1 MTTTPRDL
9 DRLAQR
15 VKRHRMEQYP
25 SRDAA
30 AEAAG
35 ITRNT
40 WKRVEEGQEV
50 RESTYA
56 KIDKALGWAIG
67 SCIAITEG
75 GNPVVAEP
83 GSSDTSAVAQTP
95 TAAMTEEE
103 ARRAV
108 FEAARAKMPA
118 STPIGALDAFG
129 DELVEILR
137 RAGVVRDGD

>member
-9 DRLAQR
+9 DRLAHS

-40 WKRVEEGQEV
+40 WKRVETGDEV

-56 KIDKALGWAIG
+56 KVDKALGWAIG
-67 SCIAITEG
+67 SCLIIAEG
-75 GNPVVAEP
+75 GNPVLAGDDIAATGAP
-83 GSSDTSAVAQTP
+83 ATP
-95 TAAMTEEE
+95 ATAEE

-108 FEAARAKMPA
+108 FEAARTTLPDA
-118 STPIGALDAFG
+118 PIGELDAFS

-137 RAGVVRDGD
+137 RLGSIRDAD